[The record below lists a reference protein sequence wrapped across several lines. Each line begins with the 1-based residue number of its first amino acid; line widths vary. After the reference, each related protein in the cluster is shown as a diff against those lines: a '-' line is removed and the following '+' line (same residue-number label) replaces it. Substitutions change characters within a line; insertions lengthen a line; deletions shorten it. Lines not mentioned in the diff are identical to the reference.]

1 MSVTEEIRTS
11 TKEARYTA
19 TSRVRDYEVN
29 RRLAIFL
36 VAFLMGSVISPA
48 GLSASA
54 EQLTSHKPQP
64 VAIGEYSQDLPPH
77 EILGNGQTAGDWRLE
92 DDPRLRPDFIPVIL
106 ADGSRGYVRFTDMY
120 GDPFGV
126 DVDESTLEEI
136 EDREPGARI
145 SPDTAG
151 ELWADVYDN
160 SGEKVIGTW
169 RIR

>member
-1 MSVTEEIRTS
+1 MD
-11 TKEARYTA
+11 ARSFR
-19 TSRVRDYEVN
+19 SRLTRSSPMYVRRVMTTVVG
-29 RRLAIFL
+29 
-36 VAFLMGSVISPA
+36 VAAAFGLGIALSQ

-92 DDPRLRPDFIPVIL
+92 DDPRLRPDFIPIIL